1 MKHKKETFLYEEDSM
16 ELSMQS
22 GTSYEVVNRFGS
34 ASKEHLVAYSGKD
47 NELGKTLKRGLKK
60 TSESR
65 INPDYLKQNIKQQ
78 AGFAAEDKYTARQ
91 NAEKIISRS
100 NERYSRTDDL
110 GRVNDPLYDHVLLD
124 SNGIEISG
132 SGEQMKFVGSNPK
145 ECLNKLESDKFQKYL
160 DANAKITVPSDY
172 YNGII
177 AEANKRIQKLEEQLK
192 YAQDNNN
199 QKLASQISYK
209 IDKLKKIR
217 DSVKDSGI
225 TNEEAIYAR
234 LHPKMS
240 TAKDIAKISHRAGV
254 EQAKIGAIIG
264 GGISL
269 IKNVVSV
276 TKGEKEAL
284 DAAVD
289 IVKDTGEGAVVAYT
303 TAFAGSAIKAGMQN
317 ASSSVLRTLS
327 KGNVPAMLVTSTI
340 DIAKSLTR
348 YCKGEISGVD
358 CLSEIGEKGVN
369 NISAAMFAVAG
380 QAIIPIPVIGAI
392 AGSIIGYALSSQYY
406 HELTSVLKEAQVAH
420 QERIRIEK
428 ECAESLKMIACYR
441 KEMNDLAKDYF
452 QYYSS
457 IFEEAF
463 STMENAFLSD
473 DINRFIK
480 GANSITYSFGQDVQY
495 STMEE
500 FDEFMNSNDNFKL

>member
-22 GTSYEVVNRFGS
+22 GASYEVVNRFGS

-91 NAEKIISRS
+91 NAEKIISGS

-124 SNGIEISG
+124 SNGIEIPG

-380 QAIIPIPVIGAI
+380 QAIIPIPIIGAI

>member
-1 MKHKKETFLYEEDSM
+1 MKDKKETFLYEEDSM

-22 GTSYEVVNRFGS
+22 CASYDVVNRFGS
-34 ASKEHLVAYSGKD
+34 ASKEHLVAYYGND

-78 AGFAAEDKYTARQ
+78 AGFAAEDKYAARQ
-91 NAEKIISRS
+91 NAEKIISGS

-110 GRVNDPLYDHVLLD
+110 GRVNDPLHDHVLLD
-124 SNGIEISG
+124 SNGIEIPS

-145 ECLNKLESDKFQKYL
+145 ECLNKLDSDKFQKYL

-192 YAQDNNN
+192 YAQDDN
-199 QKLASQISYK
+199 QKLAGQISYK

-289 IVKDTGEGAVVAYT
+289 IVKDTSEGAVVAYT

-380 QAIIPIPVIGAI
+380 QAIIPIPIIGAI

-420 QERIRIEK
+420 KERIRIEK

-441 KEMNDLAKDYF
+441 KEMNDLVKDYF

-480 GANSITYSFGQDVQY
+480 GANSITYSFGQDIQY

>member
-22 GTSYEVVNRFGS
+22 GASYEVVNRFGS

-91 NAEKIISRS
+91 NAEKIISGS

-124 SNGIEISG
+124 SNGIEIPG